1 MTLLAGF
8 DFSHPVWLWLALAAL
23 ILAVEIVT
31 STGWLLWPSV
41 SAMVTG
47 GISALDPPFGL
58 GGQVVVFALLTIGSS
73 LMARRFLPQTAP
85 KEPDLNDQT
94 ARLMGQSGTVVDDF
108 SAGQGRVFVGGS
120 EWPASS
126 LDDQSL
132 VKGARVSVEAVVDG
146 AQLKVRGLQT

>member
-1 MTLLAGF
+1 MALLAGF

-58 GGQVVVFALLTIGSS
+58 GGQVVVFAVLTIASTLAS
-73 LMARRFLPQTAP
+73 RRFLPPRST
-85 KEPDLNDQT
+85 EGLDINDQT
-94 ARLMGQSGTVVDDF
+94 ARLIGMVGTSVDDF
-108 SAGQGRVFVGGS
+108 VAGRGRVLVGGA
-120 EWPASS
+120 EWVA
-126 LDDQSL
+126 QSIDEAPL
-132 VKGARVSVEAVVDG
+132 IKGERVSVEAISDG
-146 AQLKVRGLQT
+146 SRLTVRPIG